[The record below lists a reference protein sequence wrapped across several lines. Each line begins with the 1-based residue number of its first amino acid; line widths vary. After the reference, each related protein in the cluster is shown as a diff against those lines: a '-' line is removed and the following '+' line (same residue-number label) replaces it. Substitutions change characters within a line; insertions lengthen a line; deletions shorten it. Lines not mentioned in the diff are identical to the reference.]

1 MVAEYLEC
9 SANTEYDMVQL
20 FEDLD
25 LKRTYQ
31 PIDHGS
37 MTAVIRYINPQLIN
51 NTYPLIIFSIT
62 QRPWYSLSFS
72 DGYCYRFSQMPT
84 CLFGNQSSVYVA
96 A

>member
-20 FEDLD
+20 LADLD
-25 LKRTYQ
+25 LKRTHQ

-51 NTYPLIIFSIT
+51 NTSPLII
-62 QRPWYSLSFS
+62 SFVLGNDVALRS
-72 DGYCYRFSQMPT
+72 VLGIH
-84 CLFGNQSSVYVA
+84 CLLVMVTVIDLVK
-96 A
+96 